1 MIKENIIKL
10 FYGIEIG
17 TNLTTILLGHAC
29 VYVYICVRTRAH
41 ALFWYVKILDIF
53 FFFVQTIHVVINHV
67 ERGKGN
73 RVLVART

>member
-53 FFFVQTIHVVINHV
+53 FLFCTNDTCSDQPC
-67 ERGKGN
+67 GKRKGK
-73 RVLVART
+73 